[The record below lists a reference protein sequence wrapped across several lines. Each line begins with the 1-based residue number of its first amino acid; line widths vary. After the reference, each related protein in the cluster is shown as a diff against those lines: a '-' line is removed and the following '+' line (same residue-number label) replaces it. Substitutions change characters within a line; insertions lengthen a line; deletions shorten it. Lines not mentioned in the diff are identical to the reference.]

1 MGKETKIIL
10 QIKVMKLKIV
20 VDNSYWGRANETIW
34 SGDDMKECSH
44 YEDIAIKHWGR
55 DAVAIY
61 PAE

>member
-1 MGKETKIIL
+1 
-10 QIKVMKLKIV
+10 MKLKIV
-20 VDNSYWGRANETIW
+20 VDNSYWGRENETIW

-44 YEDIAIKHWGR
+44 YEDIAIKHWCR